1 MLAICKNLDKSQ
13 RRVEETKQDKRIHN
27 NISIFYVECKGRQKE
42 NPHSC
47 LGMHSVVVILL
58 RKRKEIITKR

>member
-47 LGMHSVVVILL
+47 LGMHSVVVIL
-58 RKRKEIITKR
+58 